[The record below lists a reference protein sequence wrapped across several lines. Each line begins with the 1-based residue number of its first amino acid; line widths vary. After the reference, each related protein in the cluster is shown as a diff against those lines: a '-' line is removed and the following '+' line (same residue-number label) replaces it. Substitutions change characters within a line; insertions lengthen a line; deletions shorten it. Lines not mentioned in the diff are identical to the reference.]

1 MNHFFVYEEYGAKY
15 ELMIKDVASTY
26 RTMPQWELY
35 QKGLEA
41 LASSLASINSQ
52 HDKSKKALTIG
63 DLLVK
68 ASNTPLSIVPP
79 LLMPYSPSKEFA
91 GIRFCSRNFSDK
103 LPSVTVPILIWRS
116 RMFSSDSEK
125 QQMRSIVQRTT
136 RG

>member
-1 MNHFFVYEEYGAKY
+1 MNRFFVYEEYGAKY

-26 RTMPQWELY
+26 RTMPQWEMY

-68 ASNTPLSIVPP
+68 ASVTFSEIGL
-79 LLMPYSPSKEFA
+79 PSLTSDSQFKECA
-91 GIRFCSRNFSDK
+91 DILFCSQNS
-103 LPSVTVPILIWRS
+103 
-116 RMFSSDSEK
+116 
-125 QQMRSIVQRTT
+125 
-136 RG
+136 